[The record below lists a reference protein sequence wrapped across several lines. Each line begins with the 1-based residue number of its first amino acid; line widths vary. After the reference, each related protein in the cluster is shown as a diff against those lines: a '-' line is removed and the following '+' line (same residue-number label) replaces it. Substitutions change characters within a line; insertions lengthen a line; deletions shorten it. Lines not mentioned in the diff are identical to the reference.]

1 MHKLQIEKTA
11 NYFQITL
18 ANLYTGVSYTCT
30 QDASPNHQLN
40 PSNMPPRTISQTV
53 AAPATPARRRAPVAP
68 QTAPGVPAEIQK
80 LAAEYFSAN
89 VEANAFKAKA
99 DKARKALLKTMT
111 EAGLTSADID
121 MLGTAGTMI
130 PLQAVIATPDRE
142 EIDVALLR
150 KQVTDDVFMKIVS
163 ATKTAVTEHAG
174 SAVVTTCTVVSEGTT
189 NVTVKVRK

>member
-1 MHKLQIEKTA
+1 
-11 NYFQITL
+11 
-18 ANLYTGVSYTCT
+18 
-30 QDASPNHQLN
+30 
-40 PSNMPPRTISQTV
+40 MPPRSSQV
-53 AAPATPARRRAPVAP
+53 AATATPIRRRAPVAP
-68 QTAPGVPAEIQK
+68 DTAPAVPVEVQR

-89 VEANAFKAKA
+89 VEANAYKAKA

-111 EAGLTSADID
+111 EANLTSADIE
-121 MLGTAGTMI
+121 MLGTGGTMV

-150 KQVTDDVFMKIVS
+150 KQVKDDVFMKIVS

>member
-1 MHKLQIEKTA
+1 MQ
-11 NYFQITL
+11 
-18 ANLYTGVSYTCT
+18 
-30 QDASPNHQLN
+30 
-40 PSNMPPRTISQTV
+40 R
-53 AAPATPARRRAPVAP
+53 
-68 QTAPGVPAEIQK
+68 

-89 VEANAFKAKA
+89 VEANAYKAKA

-111 EAGLTSADID
+111 EANLTSADIE
-121 MLGTAGTMI
+121 MLGTGGTMV

-150 KQVTDDVFMKIVS
+150 KQVKDDVFMKIVS

>member
-1 MHKLQIEKTA
+1 
-11 NYFQITL
+11 
-18 ANLYTGVSYTCT
+18 
-30 QDASPNHQLN
+30 
-40 PSNMPPRTISQTV
+40 MPPRTISQTV

-68 QTAPGVPAEIQK
+68 QTAPAVPTEVQR
-80 LAAEYFSAN
+80 LATTYFSAN
-89 VEANAFKAKA
+89 VEANAQKAKA
-99 DKARKALLKTMT
+99 DKARKALLKAMT
-111 EAGLTSADID
+111 ESGLTSADID
-121 MLGTAGTMI
+121 MLGVAGAMI